1 MKLEISFRKKNG
13 KTTSTWRQKNMLLQS
28 QCIHK
33 QVQEEI
39 RKYFENFSEY
49 TDAAKAVLTE
59 KFIAIQ
65 EKSLTPPLGVS
76 KRRSNKAETE
86 WKERKT
92 IKEKINKI
100 VIKRIENT
108 SETKNCLKLSFLE
121 VKRKN

>member
-28 QCIHK
+28 QCIHE

-39 RKYFENFSEY
+39 RKYFENFSES

-65 EKSLTPPLGVS
+65 EKSLTPALGVS
-76 KRRSNKAETE
+76 KRSNKAETE

-100 VIKRIENT
+100 VIKRIENI

>member
-28 QCIHK
+28 QCIHE

-39 RKYFENFSEY
+39 TKYFENFSKS

-65 EKSLTPPLGVS
+65 EKS
-76 KRRSNKAETE
+76 NKLPYH
-86 WKERKT
+86 R
-92 IKEKINKI
+92 
-100 VIKRIENT
+100 
-108 SETKNCLKLSFLE
+108 
-121 VKRKN
+121 